1 MQLYIT
7 SYLLRIGHGV
17 LYCSGS
23 NIKKSKG
30 WFTARFLS
38 YCALWKRL
46 KQNRNLFSKRKLHL
60 RGSTSWRKIKA
71 FLEHF
76 LVPATHNQSSALH
89 LLIRKLLFSNSH
101 LLRERNYKPLNVWCC
116 WDEYRGA
123 HMSHFVRASGE
134 GLVVREDTRGEEPV
148 LRLQKSEREKR
159 EWGSTPPHQ
168 SFSLQ
173 RCLVIFIY
181 WDDFA
186 RNPVAWLCPPTLWYV
201 AWFLAG
207 CPQRKRGRGVSQRD
221 PHRKKNTAHR
231 VHLETPHTIPYTHT
245 HTQTAHQMMHRENGG
260 VVLGGGDRHWL
271 LLKGQWFVSSTI
283 WRNMAHI

>member
-134 GLVVREDTRGEEPV
+134 GLAVREDTRGEEPV

-159 EWGSTPPHQ
+159 EWGSTPPTSKLFPPAVSCDIYLLRWFCQKPSGLAVPPH
-168 SFSLQ
+168 SLIC
-173 RCLVIFIY
+173 CLVLS
-181 WDDFA
+181 
-186 RNPVAWLCPPTLWYV
+186 WLSSEKERSRGQPKRPP
-201 AWFLAG
+201 
-207 CPQRKRGRGVSQRD
+207 QE
-221 PHRKKNTAHR
+221 KNTAHR